1 MGRVT
6 NVTVPADSERTD
18 LSALGCPAA
27 VLGAIGEG
35 RRESIYGHGFEIN
48 LDWWNE
54 RINELDLPGGPVR
67 GTRGGE
73 TVSDGKARIERQVL
87 FGLADEGR
95 ATPDG
100 ALALLWH
107 ALAWG
112 SGNKLRNNDLRL
124 QAVAAD
130 TRLAGE
136 GLRLAAE
143 RSQEDAKAAFLVC
156 CPAPRQNLIKYLGPS
171 FATKVLYFAGGGRP
185 EHPCLIL
192 DERVATALRDQ
203 AGWWSLDPGNFWPAD
218 TYERYCSLLHR
229 WSAEESRD
237 DRPICAD
244 ELERAL
250 FELAG

>member
-1 MGRVT
+1 VT
-6 NVTVPADSERTD
+6 EPAENERTD
-18 LSALGCPAA
+18 LSALSCPAE
-27 VLGAIGEG
+27 VIDAIGE
-35 RRESIYGHGFEIN
+35 RRTEAIYNHGFGIN

-54 RINELDLPGGPVR
+54 RIDQLGLPGGPII
-67 GTRGGE
+67 GTRDGE
-73 TVSDGKARIERQVL
+73 TVSDGKARIERRDL
-87 FGLADEGR
+87 FGLADEAR

-112 SGNKLRNNDLRL
+112 SGNKLRNNGLRL

-130 TRLAGE
+130 VGSASE
-136 GLRLAAE
+136 GMRLAAE
-143 RSQEDAKAAFLVC
+143 RSQEDAKAAFFVC
-156 CPAPRQNLIKYLGPS
+156 CPVPGQNIIKYLGPS
-171 FATKVLYFAGGGRP
+171 FATKFLYFSGGGRP

-192 DERVATALRDQ
+192 DERVAKTLRDQ
-203 AGWWSLDPGNFWPAD
+203 AGWWSLDPGNFWPAQ

-229 WSAEESRD
+229 WSAETSRSS
-237 DRPICAD
+237 RPVCAD